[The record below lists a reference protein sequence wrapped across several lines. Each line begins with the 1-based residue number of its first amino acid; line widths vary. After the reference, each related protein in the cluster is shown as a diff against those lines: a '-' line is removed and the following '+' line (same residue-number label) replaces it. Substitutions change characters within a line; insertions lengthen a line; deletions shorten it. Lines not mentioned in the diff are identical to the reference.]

1 MKLNA
6 ANSSIIKRLLV
17 GRNNRPLRSIL
28 NKLDP
33 HDLASLVNSLN
44 KRELR
49 LFVEAL
55 LVINKAVETF
65 VIVPEQQLQDA
76 LQKIEAKQQL
86 KLIEQSN
93 FDDAAYFLSLLSKGE
108 QNELLAQVDH
118 DMAEKIRQYLSYPEE
133 SAGRMMHASV
143 FHLPI
148 EINAGEALS
157 ILRKKAQM
165 MSIYYIYCINER
177 HQLAG
182 IISLRQLATA
192 PEQKPLSEIVKEDVV
207 TIYPEEPAAKAAELV
222 SHYDLIAIP
231 VINHDRELL
240 GIVTV
245 DDVLDII
252 QEQAT
257 AGIYAQAGLQE
268 DDRVF
273 TPAKYSIQKR
283 IPWMFLNLLLA
294 ALASSVVSLFE
305 NTMSHLIILASLKNI
320 VAGMGGNTAIQ
331 SLTVVTRGLA
341 TGDFSFISYYKA
353 VLKEVIAGVS
363 IGIMTGISA
372 GLLTFVWK
380 GNLMVSIIICISM
393 IINSLLAAIAG
404 SVVPLGLKKMGWD
417 PATGSGVLVTMFTDI
432 ISFFSFLGIATLGL
446 KFFGVN

>member
-6 ANSSIIKRLLV
+6 ANSAIIRRLLV

-33 HDLASLVNSLN
+33 HDLASLVNTLN

-55 LVINKAVETF
+55 IAIDKAVETLI
-65 VIVPEQQLQDA
+65 IVPEQQLEDA
-76 LQKIEAKQQL
+76 LHKIGPEQQL
-86 KLIEQSN
+86 QLIEQSDY
-93 FDDAAYFLSLLSKGE
+93 DDAAYFLNLVNKGD
-108 QNELLAQVDH
+108 QNELLGQIDH
-118 DMAEKIRQYLSYPEE
+118 DKAEKIRQYLSYPEE
-133 SAGRMMHASV
+133 SVGRMMHAKV
-143 FHLPI
+143 FHLPVDL
-148 EINAGEALS
+148 NAGEALAL
-157 ILRKKAQM
+157 LRQKAQT
-165 MSIYYIYCINER
+165 MSIYYIYCVNER
-177 HQLAG
+177 HQLSG

-192 PEQKPLSEIVKEDVV
+192 PEKKLLSEIVKEDVV
-207 TIYPEEPAAKAAELV
+207 TVYPEEPAEKAAELV

-231 VINHDRELL
+231 VINYDRELL

-245 DDVLDII
+245 DDILDII

-273 TPAKYSIQKR
+273 TPARYSIKKR

-341 TGDFSFISYYKA
+341 TGDFSFISQAKA
-353 VLKEVIAGVS
+353 VFKEVSVGVT
-363 IGIMTGISA
+363 IGIMTGVAA
-372 GLLTFVWK
+372 GLLTYVWK
-380 GNLMVSIIICISM
+380 GNLMVSVIICISM
-393 IINSLLAAIAG
+393 IINSLLASVAG
-404 SVVPLGLKKMGWD
+404 SVVPITLKKMGWD

-446 KFFGVN
+446 QIFGA

>member
-6 ANSSIIKRLLV
+6 ANAAIIRRLLV

-28 NKLDP
+28 SKLPP
-33 HDLASLVNSLN
+33 HDLASLINTLN

-55 LVINKAVETF
+55 LIINKAVETLI
-65 VIVPEQQLQDA
+65 IVPEQQLEDA
-76 LQKIEAKQQL
+76 LRKIETEHQL
-86 KLIEQSN
+86 RLIEQSDY
-93 FDDAAYFLSLLSKGE
+93 DDAAYFLSLLSVGE
-108 QNELLAQVDH
+108 QNEILAKIDWAK
-118 DMAEKIRQYLSYPEE
+118 AEKIRQYLSYPEG
-133 SAGRMMHASV
+133 SSGRMMHAKV
-143 FHLPI
+143 FHIPV
-148 EINAGEALS
+148 EWKAKEALS
-157 ILRKKAQM
+157 FLRQKAQT
-165 MSIYYIYCINER
+165 MSIYYIYCVNER
-177 HQLAG
+177 NQLAG
-182 IISLRQLATA
+182 IISLRQLATV
-192 PEQKPLSEIVKEDVV
+192 PEEKPLNEILKEDVV
-207 TIYPEEPAAKAAELV
+207 TVFPEEPAEKAAELV

-231 VINHDRELL
+231 VISHDHELL

-273 TPAKYSIQKR
+273 TPAHQSIKKR

-341 TGDFSFISYYKA
+341 TGDFSFISQTKA
-353 VLKEVIAGVS
+353 IFKEIIVGLVIGVL
-363 IGIMTGISA
+363 TGFGA
-372 GLLTFVWK
+372 GLLTYIWK
-380 GNLMVSIIICISM
+380 GHFMVSVVICISM
-393 IINSLLAAIAG
+393 IINSLLASIAG
-404 SVVPLGLKKMGWD
+404 ATVPITLKKVGWD

-432 ISFFSFLGIATLGL
+432 VSFFSFLGIATIGL
-446 KFFGVN
+446 KLFGT

>member
-1 MKLNA
+1 
-6 ANSSIIKRLLV
+6 
-17 GRNNRPLRSIL
+17 
-28 NKLDP
+28 
-33 HDLASLVNSLN
+33 
-44 KRELR
+44 
-49 LFVEAL
+49 
-55 LVINKAVETF
+55 
-65 VIVPEQQLQDA
+65 
-76 LQKIEAKQQL
+76 
-86 KLIEQSN
+86 
-93 FDDAAYFLSLLSKGE
+93 
-108 QNELLAQVDH
+108 
-118 DMAEKIRQYLSYPEE
+118 
-133 SAGRMMHASV
+133 
-143 FHLPI
+143 
-148 EINAGEALS
+148 
-157 ILRKKAQM
+157 
-165 MSIYYIYCINER
+165 YYIYCVNER

-192 PEQKPLSEIVKEDVV
+192 PENKALADIVKEDVV
-207 TIYPEEPAAKAAELV
+207 TVFPEEPAEKAAEFV

-231 VINHDRELL
+231 VVSHDRELL

-245 DDVLDII
+245 DDILDII

-273 TPAKYSIQKR
+273 TPARQSINKR

-341 TGDFSFISYYKA
+341 TGDFSFISQTKA
-353 VLKEVIAGVS
+353 IVKEVIVGVT

-372 GLLTFVWK
+372 GLLTYIWK
-380 GNLMVSIIICISM
+380 ANLMVSIVICISM
-393 IINSLLAAIAG
+393 IINSFLAAIAG
-404 SVVPLGLKKMGWD
+404 AVVPISLKKMGWD

-446 KFFGVN
+446 KFFGV